1 MVTTPA
7 ANNSEEPD
15 NMKIEEAPEN
25 TEEDPEEPIADK
37 DKGGGSLAFMD
48 MIDDTK
54 DELEQEMQDLS
65 SKLQTE
71 FKTQLEQ
78 ARDKMSAQIKV
89 LGDIAIQDKEE
100 MEQQM
105 DRIKRSITSKLD
117 SVYFD
122 DELDELKQMINLL
135 AETTQENNGNK
146 EQMEKIKN
154 IKQAPKK
161 DRSMQMSNEKK

>member
-25 TEEDPEEPIADK
+25 TEEDPEEPIADN

-71 FKTQLEQ
+71 FKT
-78 ARDKMSAQIKV
+78 
-89 LGDIAIQDKEE
+89 
-100 MEQQM
+100 
-105 DRIKRSITSKLD
+105 
-117 SVYFD
+117 
-122 DELDELKQMINLL
+122 
-135 AETTQENNGNK
+135 
-146 EQMEKIKN
+146 
-154 IKQAPKK
+154 
-161 DRSMQMSNEKK
+161 